1 MAKTRESSSP
11 AVQKSRTATNQPT
24 REEIALRAYEIF
36 LQRGGAPG
44 NELADWV
51 LAERELMD
59 SDSKSQR
66 KPAAKS
72 VAA

>member
-11 AVQKSRTATNQPT
+11 VVQKSRTATNQPT

-36 LQRGGAPG
+36 LRRGGAPG

-51 LAERELMD
+51 LAERELLD
-59 SDSKSQR
+59 QDPKSR

>member
-24 REEIALRAYEIF
+24 REEIAVRAYEIF

-51 LAERELMD
+51 LAERQLMD
-59 SDSKSQR
+59 KDSKPR

>member
-24 REEIALRAYEIF
+24 REEIALRAYEII
-36 LQRGGAPG
+36 LRRGGAPG

-51 LAERELMD
+51 LAERELLEK
-59 SDSKSQR
+59 DSKSR

>member
-11 AVQKSRTATNQPT
+11 VVQKSRTATNQPT

-36 LQRGGAPG
+36 LRRGGAPG

-51 LAERELMD
+51 LAERELLD
-59 SDSKSQR
+59 KDSKSR

>member
-11 AVQKSRTATNQPT
+11 VVQKSGTATNQPT

-36 LQRGGAPG
+36 LRRGGAPG

-51 LAERELMD
+51 LAERELLD
-59 SDSKSQR
+59 KDSKSR

>member
-11 AVQKSRTATNQPT
+11 AVQKSRTAANQPT

-36 LQRGGAPG
+36 LRRGGAPG

-51 LAERELMD
+51 LAERELLD
-59 SDSKSQR
+59 QDPKQHR